1 MSTVVQGTAAADIL
15 SGASADGD
23 VVWGLQGDDYLLSG
37 PGPDDFRF
45 DPGDGQDWIDGFM
58 VGVDR
63 LQFGSGLTA
72 ENLSYMNLTIEG
84 VPGLAVIYGGEAN
97 FVFLAG
103 VLAPSL
109 SPADL
114 VFGP

>member
-1 MSTVVQGTAAADIL
+1 MSTVLRGTAAADTI
-15 SGASADGD
+15 SAASVDGD
-23 VVWGLQGDDYLLSG
+23 VVWGTQGDDNLMSG
-37 PGPDDFRF
+37 PGPDVFRF
-45 DPGDGQDWIDGFM
+45 DLGDGQDWIDNFT

-72 ENLSYMNLTIEG
+72 ANLLYMNLSIEG
-84 VPGLAVIYGGEAN
+84 VPGLAVIYGGELD

-103 VLAPSL
+103 VTATSL

-114 VFGP
+114 VFAL

>member
-1 MSTVVQGTAAADIL
+1 MSTVVQGTAAADTI
-15 SGASADGD
+15 SGVSVDGD

-37 PGPDDFRF
+37 PGPDVFHF
-45 DPGDGQDWIDGFM
+45 DPGDGQDWIANFT

-72 ENLSYMNLTIEG
+72 ENLSYMNLSVEG
-84 VPGLAVIYGGEAN
+84 VPGLAVIYGGETN

-103 VLAPSL
+103 VTVTSL

-114 VFGP
+114 IFAL

>member
-1 MSTVVQGTAAADIL
+1 MGIVVQGTAAADTI

-23 VVWGLQGDDYLLSG
+23 IVWGLQGEDFLLSG
-37 PGPDDFRF
+37 PGPDVFRF
-45 DPGDGQDWIDGFM
+45 DPGDGQDWIHNFT

-63 LQFGSGLTA
+63 LQFGSGLTDA
-72 ENLSYMNLTIEG
+72 NLSYLNLSVEG
-84 VPGLAVIYGGEAN
+84 VPGLAVIYGGETN

-103 VLAPSL
+103 ITAPSL

-114 VFGP
+114 IFAP